1 MQIDPTKVHSLQIYN
16 PDTRFIWKQAQP
28 WNSEYP
34 RTSGLNYPILFDEL
48 PQKPEVDEFYV
59 PTYRYIPNLRL
70 PIPPLVTQSI
80 NYINNILFNHF
91 STCMEYSGVC
101 KLWTDST
108 RSHSTRSCCGFTAP
122 IFAVLIHEYY
132 LKQALFEKKD
142 KTPEEDAMVKQL
154 KIQAEQ
160 KAIIFYQNIV
170 GYGKTDAEFS
180 WNTRCQGW
188 LYTLDYGVNLL
199 TFYSSPTKKED
210 GNYTCATHHHF
221 VVFINPKHPD
231 VAIIIDAWA
240 GIHGRRGKW
249 VRAMLTSH
257 LTDVLTKINQL
268 TGSKEHIQL
277 MNMLLNEY
285 FIVPNNYDPVDNL
298 YKSPDLSDTNEKLF
312 VGNINLTRENAR
324 IESMY
329 ALRLP
334 TYVLA
339 SASASASARG
349 KRRSKR
355 HGKRRGKKNR
365 VLTRR
370 R

>member
-1 MQIDPTKVHSLQIYN
+1 MQIEPTTERPVQIYN
-16 PDTRFIWKQAQP
+16 PDTRFMWKQAQP

-48 PQKPEVDEFYV
+48 PQKPEKDEFYV
-59 PTYRYIPNLRL
+59 PTYRYIPNPTL
-70 PIPPLVTQSI
+70 PIPPVTLSI
-80 NYINNILFNHF
+80 NYINYILSNHF

-101 KLWTDST
+101 KLWSDST

-154 KIQAEQ
+154 ETQAVQ
-160 KAIIFYQNIV
+160 KAIIFYHNIV
-170 GYGKTDAEFS
+170 GYGKTDTEFS
-180 WNTRCQGW
+180 WNSRCQGW

-199 TFYSSPTKKED
+199 TLYSSPIKKED
-210 GNYTCATHHHF
+210 GNYTCMTHHHF
-221 VVFINPKHPD
+221 VVFINPMHPD
-231 VAIIIDAWA
+231 FAIIIDAWA
-240 GIHGRRGKW
+240 GTHGRRGKW
-249 VRAMLTSH
+249 VRAMSTTH

-285 FIVPNNYDPVDNL
+285 FIVPNYYDPTNNS
-298 YKSPDLSDTNEKLF
+298 YKSPNLSDTNEKLF

-334 TYVLA
+334 TYVSA

-349 KRRSKR
+349 KNKS
-355 HGKRRGKKNR
+355 KRRGKKRSKKIR

-370 R
+370 G